1 MQPHPNFCF
10 MRFRLNVQL
19 RKAQQQ
25 ALQLTKER
33 DNLNNLLAQ
42 RDSELQDTKKD
53 LSMSK
58 DALVA
63 ANLRNRRS
71 QIVGA
76 SVASL
81 SDRNSNDVL
90 KPTYVAYVMENSNS
104 LLPHSS
110 SPSSTAPMSENVR
123 NPIQKFSSSA
133 SVRSIEAQEKNLS
146 RRSELALERHK
157 ERIRKS
163 VELKRNVKSR

>member
-1 MQPHPNFCF
+1 MQSHLYSCFCTSVI
-10 MRFRLNVQL
+10 NVQL

-42 RDSELQDTKKD
+42 RDSELHDTKKD
-53 LSMSK
+53 LSISK

-76 SVASL
+76 SVACL
-81 SDRNSNDVL
+81 SDRNSNDAL
-90 KPTYVAYVMENSNS
+90 KPTYVTYVLENGNN
-104 LLPHSS
+104 LFPHSS
-110 SPSSTAPMSENVR
+110 SPSSIAPMSENVR
-123 NPIQKFSSSA
+123 NPVSKFSSNA